1 MACHRRRLCKTAM
14 SCCAQVRPLARLCR
28 VVWWTRHAGCVW
40 WCPKFRACLRHCT
53 SELAT
58 PCRQWVDSL
67 PRCSAGKGPSPSAT
81 LCHSDD
87 ELEFFPGL
95 AHVLASPSPSGTCS
109 PQLPAAAALLAAP
122 MAPGLDAT
130 AAAQRLSGPVPPGE
144 AATAAAERL
153 SVPAFQGFAAAAED
167 QAGGQQAAEQGA
179 TVHARRAGTPEGDGY
194 DAAALVQ
201 AVEFHLTM
209 FPSLKAEV
217 GSV

>member
-1 MACHRRRLCKTAM
+1 M
-14 SCCAQVRPLARLCR
+14 
-28 VVWWTRHAGCVW
+28 
-40 WCPKFRACLRHCT
+40 
-53 SELAT
+53 
-58 PCRQWVDSL
+58 DSL

-87 ELEFFPGL
+87 ELAEFFPGL